1 MSDTHCCLLSRG
13 TWTRG
18 TRSNLK
24 NAHTGQRR
32 MAGGEAPTQELKAE
46 REGVLAKM
54 RDRSLPVAA
63 LLPPQASP

>member
-1 MSDTHCCLLSRG
+1 
-13 TWTRG
+13 
-18 TRSNLK
+18 
-24 NAHTGQRR
+24 